1 MELNSLNDES
11 ENIDKNENNFN
22 SNQISK
28 NKYDKNIVENKSNH
42 LVSFLTSKLNNNNY
56 IN

>member
-28 NKYDKNIVENKSNH
+28 NKYEKNIVENKSNH

>member
-11 ENIDKNENNFN
+11 ENIDKNENNIN

>member
-11 ENIDKNENNFN
+11 ENIDKNKNNFN

-28 NKYDKNIVENKSNH
+28 NKYEKNIVENKSNH